1 MIRNFLLSAATA
13 AALIPGI
20 ANAAW
25 YRASSEHFVVYDN
38 DTPDKVKA
46 FTERLERFD
55 KAMSVW
61 HVTPALKRGPAS
73 RVTIFVVNGVGDI
86 EKLSAPGIAGFYNP
100 QASGSVAFTPRN
112 DDGGDLSAQAIL
124 FHEFAHHWMFLHWA
138 DAGFPYWFVEGFA
151 ELHATAIVGS
161 DQSYTF
167 GAPPIYRRWTVGNSG
182 LMPADD
188 LLKAMPSD
196 RMSGGSRDAIYSRG
210 WLLVHYLTFDP
221 ERRKDLASYIGAINA
236 GKPVNEAARIIG
248 NPHSLDAKMDVWAK
262 QRKYPSARFT
272 VDELP
277 IGNITVTPLSPG
289 AAALMPA
296 LIESKAGVSKKD
308 APTVAAMARRL
319 AAPFPNDADAQ
330 NELAE
335 AEFDLASV
343 MYKDDDPKA
352 LPGFALAEAAA
363 DRAIAADPK
372 SIHALIYKGLAQA
385 EIASRNKVTD
395 PAKWQAIR
403 RWFLMAN
410 KIDTEDPAPLYEYY
424 KSFAKAGQKPNDNAN
439 KALIYAY
446 ALAPYDSELRLV
458 AARVFLQQDN
468 PKYAKVALAPV
479 AYSAENKNVSTKAQK
494 ALALIDAKDVPGALA
509 ALEAKDEESKKGGD
523 KGRGG

>member
-1 MIRNFLLSAATA
+1 MIRKLLLSAATLSMVPA
-13 AALIPGI
+13 S
-20 ANAAW
+20 ANATW
-25 YRASSEHFVVYDN
+25 YRATSDHFVVYDN
-38 DTPDKVKA
+38 DSAEKVKA
-46 FTERLERFD
+46 FTEKLERFD

-61 HVTPALKRGPAS
+61 HVTPELKRGPAS
-73 RVTIFVVNGVGDI
+73 RVTIFVVDGIGDI
-86 EKLSAPGIAGFYNP
+86 QRLSSPGVAGFYNP
-100 QASGSVAFTPRN
+100 QASGSVAFTPRS
-112 DDGGDLSAQAIL
+112 DGGGELSSQAIL
-124 FHEFAHHWMFLHWA
+124 FHEYAHHWMFLHWA

-151 ELHATAIVGS
+151 ELHATAIVDP

-196 RMSGGSRDAIYSRG
+196 RLTGGSRDAVYSRG
-210 WLLVHYLTFDP
+210 WLLVHYLTFDA
-221 ERRKDLASYIGAINA
+221 ERRKDLAQYIGAIN
-236 GKPVNEAARIIG
+236 GGTPVKEAARIIG
-248 NPHSLDAKMDVWAK
+248 NPNTLDAKMDVWAK

-272 VDELP
+272 AAELP
-277 IGNITVTPLSPG
+277 IGTVTLTPLAAG
-289 AAALMPA
+289 AAAIMPA

-308 APTVAAMARRL
+308 AANVVAMARRL
-319 AAPFPNDADAQ
+319 AAPYPNDADAQ

-335 AEFDLASV
+335 AEFDVASV
-343 MYKDDDPKA
+343 LYKEEDAKA
-352 LPGFALAEAAA
+352 LAGFALAEAAA

-385 EIASRNKVTD
+385 EIAARNKVTD

-424 KSFAKAGQKPNDNAN
+424 KSFEKAGQKPNANAD

-458 AARVFLQQDN
+458 AARVFLRQDN
-468 PKYAKVALAPV
+468 VKYARVALAPV
-479 AYSAENKNVSTKAQK
+479 AYSAEDRKVSTKAQK
-494 ALALIDAKDVPGALA
+494 ALAAIEAKDIPGAITM
-509 ALEAKDEESKKGGD
+509 LEAKDDDDKKGD
-523 KGRGG
+523 KGKGS